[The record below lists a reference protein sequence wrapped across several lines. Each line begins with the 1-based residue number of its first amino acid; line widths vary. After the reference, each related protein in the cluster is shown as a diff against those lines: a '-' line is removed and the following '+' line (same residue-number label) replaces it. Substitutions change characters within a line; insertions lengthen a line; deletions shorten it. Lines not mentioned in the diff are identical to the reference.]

1 MKKALHVCVVAAA
14 AVLMSAV
21 SASAQ
26 VTTLTA
32 TLTGGEEMPIVLTG
46 AVGTIV
52 VSVDPVAREL
62 TVELRWFNLPTT
74 TTAAHIHV
82 APRGI
87 AGPVVIDFPIP
98 RGVTGDFTQSFRVGA
113 AAVPGAAGDRH
124 QHDRRCD
131 PGDRRRQRLREHPH
145 HGQRW
150 RRDAWPADDSTAH
163 GHGVTGQVAPGSA
176 GARRVTIRPCPG
188 VVPPGSSS
196 CRQPSPC

>member
-32 TLTGGEEMPIVLTG
+32 TLNGGEEVPIVLTG

-62 TVELRWFNLPTT
+62 AVELRWFNMPTT

-87 AGPVVIDFPIP
+87 AGPVVIDFPIQ

-113 AAVPGAAGDRH
+113 AEFRARPEIGINTMDDAIQAIVAGNSYANIHTTANGGGEVRG
-124 QHDRRCD
+124 QLTI
-131 PGDRRRQRLREHPH
+131 PQR
-145 HGQRW
+145 
-150 RRDAWPADDSTAH
+150 T
-163 GHGVTGQVAPGSA
+163 VTVSQDK
-176 GARRVTIRPCPG
+176 
-188 VVPPGSSS
+188 
-196 CRQPSPC
+196 